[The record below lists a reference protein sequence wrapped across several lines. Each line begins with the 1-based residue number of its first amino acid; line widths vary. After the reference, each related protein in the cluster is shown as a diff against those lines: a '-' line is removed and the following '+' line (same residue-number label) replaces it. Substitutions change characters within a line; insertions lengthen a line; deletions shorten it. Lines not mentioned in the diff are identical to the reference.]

1 MTKIFIFLFCTSI
14 ISFSFAQQ
22 IGNSGFEI
30 WDAIGTADEEPRNWN
45 SFKSG
50 QGNFVAFASQQI
62 QQSNDIRSGA
72 TGQYSVRIW
81 SKSTLGVV
89 ANGNM
94 TLGRINMGSTTA
106 NDPANYNFSLISD
119 TLFSESIQMAPDS
132 LVFWAKYS
140 NSNSSDS
147 ARVHAVLHDSFEV
160 RDPVDA
166 TSAPHVIGIAEMNY
180 ANTQGNWV
188 RYSVPFSYINSTTP
202 SYILLTFTTN
212 KTPGGGAAND
222 EVLLDDVELIY
233 SSSSVEQLNNSFF
246 ACYDI
251 NGLSISSLEKDI
263 SIYSY
268 SGQKLKS
275 GDCEALNGFK
285 LNSGIYFICTSS
297 SSLKLF
303 VP

>member
-1 MTKIFIFLFCTSI
+1 MLFLLSCNFIAI
-14 ISFSFAQQ
+14 ISFSQQ
-22 IGNSGFEI
+22 IGNSGFES
-30 WDAIGTADEEPRNWN
+30 WDALGTANEEPTNWN

-62 QQSNDIRSGA
+62 QQSSDVRPGS

-106 NDPANYNFSLISD
+106 NDPANYNFSVISD
-119 TLFSESIQMAPDS
+119 STFSESIQMAPDS
-132 LVFWAKYS
+132 IAFWVKYS

-147 ARVHAVLHDSFEV
+147 ARVNAVLHDNFEV
-160 RDPVDA
+160 RDPIDA
-166 TSAPHVIGIAEMNY
+166 TSQSHIIGTAEKNY

-188 RYSVPFSYINSTTP
+188 RYSVPFIYQNSNTP
-202 SYILLTFTTN
+202 EFLLLTFTTN

-222 EVLLDDVELIY
+222 EVLLDDIELIY
-233 SSSSVEQLNNSFF
+233 SSSSVEEQYESFSPF
-246 ACYDI
+246 YNA
-251 NGLSISSLEKDI
+251 NGLNFKSYSSDI
-263 SIYSY
+263 IIYSF
-268 SGQKLKS
+268 SGQLLKVGNSNDLSGLKLKT
-275 GDCEALNGFK
+275 GM
-285 LNSGIYFICTSS
+285 YFICTPSS
-297 SSLKLF
+297 VANIF